1 MQHTQ
6 LNFAVHGTRLA
17 LVTVA
22 FLLANPAFAAGI
34 SHPARPDPLLDGGP
48 VPACAAKPD
57 FAAGTD
63 AVGGAVAPADVA
75 QAPVPVPDQIAVPL
89 ARGGSRHG
97 AAPPAGGQAYV
108 SLDGRKLAPLL
119 DPRPCR

>member
-17 LVTVA
+17 LVAVA
-22 FLLANPAFAAGI
+22 FLLVNPALAGSI
-34 SHPARPDPLLDGGP
+34 SRPAPPDPLLDGGP
-48 VPACAAKPD
+48 VPACAAQPD

-63 AVGGAVAPADVA
+63 AVGGGVAPADVA

-89 ARGGSRHG
+89 ARGRGRHG
-97 AAPPAGGQAYV
+97 AAAGADAYV

-119 DPRPCR
+119 DPKPCR